1 MPKGRKGD
9 VEDRLLCSSST
20 SPIRRAARAT
30 FPLRGKVNRG
40 EADIAARKKSASKPR
55 RSYHHGDLRH
65 ALVEE
70 ALRLAAE
77 GGPEAVTVREVARR
91 AGVSSGAPFR
101 HFPDRTT
108 LLTAVA
114 EEAMKR
120 FREEILRGLDA
131 AGGKGPLDRL
141 RAIGSAYLR
150 WAVRH
155 PTFFEVISSR
165 RLIDFEGS
173 AALRADNEAV
183 QRLMAGLIEEAR
195 LKGEV
200 RDDAEARLIV
210 VTGRALV
217 YGLARMKVDDH
228 YASWG
233 LGEAEVEHVMDG
245 ALGLF
250 IDGLTAPPRVARKR
264 RKT

>member
-1 MPKGRKGD
+1 MTRPKKPAAR
-9 VEDRLLCSSST
+9 
-20 SPIRRAARAT
+20 PRRA
-30 FPLRGKVNRG
+30 
-40 EADIAARKKSASKPR
+40 
-55 RSYHHGDLRH
+55 YHHGDLRH
-65 ALVEE
+65 ALIEE

-77 GGPEAVTVREVARR
+77 GGPEVVTVREVARR
-91 AGVSSGAPFR
+91 VGVSSGAPFR

-120 FREEILRGLDA
+120 FRQEILRALEAA
-131 AGGKGPLDRL
+131 AGQAPLQRL

-155 PTFFEVISSR
+155 PTYFEVISSR

-183 QRLMAGLIEEAR
+183 QRLMAGLVEEAR

-200 RDDAEARLIV
+200 RDDADARLIV

-217 YGLARMKVDDH
+217 YGLARMRIDDH
-228 YASWG
+228 YGSWG
-233 LGEAEVEHVMDG
+233 LDAHEVDGVMDE

-250 IDGLTAPPRVARKR
+250 IGGLAAPPRIARKR
-264 RKT
+264 RAT

>member
-1 MPKGRKGD
+1 MLTYRRIDLSAAYICVIGTLCHAAVMARPRK
-9 VEDRLLCSSST
+9 
-20 SPIRRAARAT
+20 PAA
-30 FPLRGKVNRG
+30 
-40 EADIAARKKSASKPR
+40 KPR
-55 RSYHHGDLRH
+55 RTYHHGDLRH

-120 FREEILRGLDA
+120 FRQEILRALEA
-131 AGGKGPLDRL
+131 AADKGPLERL

-200 RDDAEARLIV
+200 RDDADARLIV

-233 LGEAEVEHVMDG
+233 LEAGEVERMMDA

-250 IDGLTAPPRVARKR
+250 VSGLAVPPRVARKR
-264 RKT
+264 RAP

>member
-1 MPKGRKGD
+1 MARPRK
-9 VEDRLLCSSST
+9 
-20 SPIRRAARAT
+20 PAA
-30 FPLRGKVNRG
+30 
-40 EADIAARKKSASKPR
+40 KPR
-55 RSYHHGDLRH
+55 RTYHHGDLRH

-91 AGVSSGAPFR
+91 VGVSSGAPFR

-120 FREEILRGLDA
+120 FRQEILRALEA
-131 AGGKGPLDRL
+131 AGSKGPLERL

-200 RDDAEARLIV
+200 RDDADARSIV
-210 VTGRALV
+210 IAGRALV
-217 YGLARMKVDDH
+217 YGLARMQVDDH

-233 LGEAEVEHVMDG
+233 LQAGEVERMMDA

-250 IDGLTAPPRVARKR
+250 IAGLAAPPPRVARKR
-264 RKT
+264 RAT

>member
-1 MPKGRKGD
+1 MVDLSAAYIHVIAPLCHAAVMTRPRK
-9 VEDRLLCSSST
+9 
-20 SPIRRAARAT
+20 PA
-30 FPLRGKVNRG
+30 
-40 EADIAARKKSASKPR
+40 KPR
-55 RSYHHGDLRH
+55 RAYHHGDLRH

-70 ALRLAAE
+70 ALLLASE
-77 GGPEAVTVREVARR
+77 GGPDAVTVREVARR
-91 AGVSSGAPFR
+91 VGVSSGAPFR

-120 FREEILRGLDA
+120 FRAEILRALEA

-141 RAIGSAYLR
+141 RAVGSAYLR

-173 AALRADNEAV
+173 AALRGDNEAV

-200 RDDAEARLIV
+200 RDDADARLIV

-233 LGEAEVEHVMDG
+233 LGADEVERVMDE

-250 IDGLTAPPRVARKR
+250 VAGLEAPPRVARKR
-264 RKT
+264 RTP

>member
-1 MPKGRKGD
+1 MTVRPRK
-9 VEDRLLCSSST
+9 
-20 SPIRRAARAT
+20 AA
-30 FPLRGKVNRG
+30 
-40 EADIAARKKSASKPR
+40 KPR
-55 RSYHHGDLRH
+55 RAYHHGDLRR

-70 ALRLAAE
+70 ALRLAEE
-77 GGPEAVTVREVARR
+77 GGPEMVTVREVARR
-91 AGVSSGAPFR
+91 VGVSSGAPFR

-114 EEAMKR
+114 EEAMRR
-120 FREEILRGLDA
+120 FRQEILGALEA
-131 AGGKGPLDRL
+131 ASGKGPLDRL

-155 PTFFEVISSR
+155 PTYFEVLSSR
-165 RLIDFEGS
+165 RLIDYEGS
-173 AALRADNEAV
+173 AGLRADNEAV
-183 QRLMAGLIEEAR
+183 QRLMAGLIEEGR

-200 RDDAEARLIV
+200 RDDADARLIV

-233 LGEAEVEHVMDG
+233 LKTEEVECVMDE

-250 IDGLTAPPRVARKR
+250 IAGLAAPPRVARKR
-264 RKT
+264 RAT

>member
-1 MPKGRKGD
+1 MLCHAAIMTRPRK
-9 VEDRLLCSSST
+9 
-20 SPIRRAARAT
+20 P
-30 FPLRGKVNRG
+30 
-40 EADIAARKKSASKPR
+40 ASKPR
-55 RSYHHGDLRH
+55 RTYHHGDLRH

-91 AGVSSGAPFR
+91 VGVSSGAPFR

-120 FREEILRGLDA
+120 FREEILRALEA

-200 RDDAEARLIV
+200 RDEADARLIV

-233 LGEAEVEHVMDG
+233 LAEAEIERMMDA

-250 IDGLTAPPRVARKR
+250 IDGLAVPPRVARKR
-264 RKT
+264 RAT

>member
-1 MPKGRKGD
+1 MARPRK
-9 VEDRLLCSSST
+9 
-20 SPIRRAARAT
+20 PAA
-30 FPLRGKVNRG
+30 
-40 EADIAARKKSASKPR
+40 KPR

-91 AGVSSGAPFR
+91 VGVSSGAPFR

-120 FREEILRGLDA
+120 FRQEILRALEA

-200 RDDAEARLIV
+200 REGADARVIV

-233 LGEAEVEHVMDG
+233 LEAAEVERMMDD
-245 ALGLF
+245 ALSLF
-250 IDGLTAPPRVARKR
+250 INGLAAPPRVAGKR
-264 RKT
+264 RATSS